1 MRKDYE
7 MIRIKM
13 RVLALLVCVLG
24 PLGAEAVEAV
34 EAEAPSTN
42 LALRKKVTTSVPQI
56 GNHAPEFAV
65 DGKAENDS
73 TWWGV
78 RYPASLQVDLE
89 KSFQIDLAR
98 VVFYSDDHRFYQYTI
113 DVSQDG
119 TTWKSVADH
128 SRDTSPSPWDGH
140 YVKFPPIDA
149 RYARLNI
156 LKNSANESVHVAEL
170 EVYEKGKGPAALKRD
185 KDGFLSL
192 FNGKD
197 LTGWT
202 GDTKGYVAE
211 DGRLIC
217 RSAGNLLTKRI
228 FTNFVFRF
236 EFKLMPGANNGIAF
250 RQPAGSDGGPKG
262 EEIQILDDSAP
273 EFRNLHDYQYHGSLY
288 GVIPAKRGHLK
299 PVGEWND
306 QEVMADG
313 SKFKITLN
321 EEVIVDAD
329 LSTITQTPQIHD
341 LKGHPGL
348 HNPAGRLGFLGHV
361 PLSGLEFRNI
371 RIKEL

>member
-1 MRKDYE
+1 

-98 VVFYSDDHRFYQYTI
+98 VVFYSDDRRFYQYTI